1 MLILFHKSTKF
12 VSFFKNRNHKY
23 LLFSFFSYQL
33 LNFASEIKNMRY
45 IGIASLNK
53 LKTQGV

>member
-12 VSFFKNRNHKY
+12 VSFFKNRNHKC
-23 LLFSFFSYQL
+23 LLFSLFSYQL
-33 LNFASEIKNMRY
+33 LNFASEIIIMRY